1 MDASDSWAARRRGVV
16 LIAIGAVALSFAV
29 PAAAQQ
35 STASS
40 TSSMAVAAADQNSA
54 STSTSAQQADQLQ
67 EVLVTAERR
76 TENLQRT
83 PIAATVLSADALVQK
98 GVVTMSDLQNA
109 SPALTFTPAGL
120 NDDINIR
127 GIGQVSGLPAVVPG
141 VAVYR
146 DGLWQ
151 PPVVTTDTLYDVER
165 VQVLRGPQGTFV
177 GSNSTGGAILINSMD
192 PDFSG
197 VHGTAQL
204 QLGNYDDVGFQAAV
218 NLPIDEE
225 WAVRTAADMEQ
236 RDSFYQ
242 VYTSKLTPS
251 PALFSH
257 PGSLDEKNI
266 RVSLLGKPTDDF
278 TVLLKVEINDKSTG
292 GYAYKPTPGTEY
304 YGYAPANPFLLNYD
318 TPTQNDEFSVR
329 SSLRL
334 EWTFGDTG
342 ITLRSLSGDQFMRV
356 HNLEDADGTDS
367 TLPGPPQRTTA
378 QAVIDRP
385 LTEEI
390 NLISPDTGRL
400 QWVAGAFLLHDSR
413 DIDLNE
419 RSQSIPNEL
428 LIDFQEVLKTVA
440 AFGQISYQLTEPLQ
454 LQAGIRYTHDSLV
467 TWAGSIRVI
476 AVTGAPPFNINEA
489 GSETDGVTTGKVA
502 LNWTLDPENFLYA
515 FVAKGSKAGGF
526 NAGTPET
533 TFAPE
538 IVWDYEIGWKGTYF
552 DNHLRTSLGLFYDNY
567 DNLQVN
573 ALNPSTGQES
583 LVNTGRSIIKGSEFE
598 LHGRFG
604 GFSVDAGA
612 AYVNSRLGA
621 IRLVNTETLP
631 PGTDLP
637 QCSAIERAPDCFNY
651 APYTVSLDGDQNPLS
666 PEWTY
671 NVGMQYAYPLGHN
684 ATLTP
689 RINYSYIGSQWTTL
703 FEKPVTDNLPAYGLW
718 SASLT
723 YQWKQW
729 QVLMY
734 GLNLANKIHV
744 DGQFNAGS
752 NPDFNFYGNP
762 RQFGARISRRF

>member
-1 MDASDSWAARRRGVV
+1 MDASDLWAVRQRAAVF
-16 LIAIGAVALSFAV
+16 IATIAVALSFAV
-29 PAAAQQ
+29 PAAAQR
-35 STASS
+35 STAAI
-40 TSSMAVAAADQNSA
+40 TGAATDQNSA
-54 STSTSAQQADQLQ
+54 PASTSGQEADQLQ

-76 TENLQRT
+76 TENLQTT
-83 PIAATVLSADALVQK
+83 PIAATVLGAKALVQK
-98 GVVTMSDLQNA
+98 AVLTISDLQYA
-109 SPALTFTPAGL
+109 SPSLTFTPAGL

-151 PPVVTTDTLYDVER
+151 PPVVTTGTLYDIDS

-177 GSNSTGGAILINSMD
+177 GSNSTGGAILINSTN

-197 VHGTAQL
+197 MHGSAQL
-204 QLGNYDDVGFQAAV
+204 QLGNYEDVGFQAAV
-218 NLPIDEE
+218 NLPINEE
-225 WAVRTAADMEQ
+225 WAVRTAGYFEQ
-236 RDSFYQ
+236 HDSFYQ

-251 PALFSH
+251 PALFSN
-257 PGSLDEKNI
+257 PGSLNEKNV
-266 RVSLLGKPTDDF
+266 RESLLGRPTDDF
-278 TVLLKVEINDKSTG
+278 TILLKVEIDDKSTG

-334 EWTFGDTG
+334 DWTLGESG
-342 ITLRSLSGDQFMRV
+342 IDLRSLTGDQFMRV
-356 HNLEDADGTDS
+356 HNFEDADGTDS

-378 QAVIDRP
+378 QAIIDRP
-385 LTEEI
+385 LTQEI
-390 NLISPDTGRL
+390 DLISPDTGRI
-400 QWVAGAFLLHDSR
+400 QWVVGTFLMHDAR
-413 DIDLNE
+413 DIDLTE
-419 RSQSIPNEL
+419 RSQSFPNEL

-454 LQAGIRYTHDSLV
+454 LQAGIRYTHDSLT
-467 TWAGSIRVI
+467 TWAGSVRVI
-476 AVTGAPPFNINEA
+476 GVNGAQLATINET

-552 DNHLRTSLGLFYDNY
+552 NNHLRTSLGFFFDDYD
-567 DNLQVN
+567 DLQVN
-573 ALNPSTGQES
+573 ALNPSTGQTS
-583 LVNTGRSIIKGSEFE
+583 LINTGRSIIKGSEFE

-604 GFSVDAGA
+604 GFSVDVGA

-631 PGTDLP
+631 PGTNLP
-637 QCSAIERAPDCFNY
+637 QCSATVMPPGCFDY
-651 APYTVSLDGDQNPLS
+651 APYTISLDGDQNPFS

-671 NVGMQYAYPLGHN
+671 NVGMQYEFPLGHN
-684 ATLTP
+684 ATITP

-703 FEKPVTDNLPAYGLW
+703 FENPVSDYLPSYALW

-729 QVLMY
+729 QVQMY
-734 GLNLANKIHV
+734 GLNLANKIYV
-744 DGQFNAGS
+744 DGQFAAGS
-752 NPDFNFYGNP
+752 NPNFNFYGNP
-762 RQFGARISRRF
+762 RQFGARISRSF

>member
-1 MDASDSWAARRRGVV
+1 MHASYLLAARRRGVV
-16 LIAIGAVALSFAV
+16 FIAIGAVALSFVV
-29 PAAAQQ
+29 PAAALQ
-35 STASS
+35 
-40 TSSMAVAAADQNSA
+40 AVAATDQDSA
-54 STSTSAQQADQLQ
+54 STSTSAQQTDQLQ

-76 TENLQRT
+76 TENLQTT
-83 PIAATVLSADALVQK
+83 PIAATVLNSDALVQK
-98 GVVTMSDLQNA
+98 GVVTIADLQFA
-109 SPALTFTPAGL
+109 SPSLTFFPAGL
-120 NDDINIR
+120 NLDINIR
-127 GIGQVSGLPAVVPG
+127 GIGQISGLPAVVPG

-151 PPVVTTDTLYDVER
+151 PPVVTTGTLYDVDS

-177 GSNSTGGAILINSMD
+177 GSNSTGGAILINSTN

-197 VHGTAQL
+197 VHGFAQVL
-204 QLGNYDDVGFQAAV
+204 LGNYGDVGFQTAV
-218 NLPIDEE
+218 NLPINEE
-225 WAVRTAADMEQ
+225 WALRTAAYWEQ

-242 VYTSKLTPS
+242 VYPSKLTPS
-251 PALFSH
+251 PALFSD
-257 PGSLDEKNI
+257 PGSLDEKNV
-266 RVSLLGKPTDDF
+266 RVSLLGQPIDDF
-278 TVLLKVEINDKSTG
+278 TVLLKVEIDDKNTG

-334 EWTFGDTG
+334 DWTLGDSG
-342 ITLRSLSGDQFMRV
+342 IDLRSLTGDQFMRV
-356 HNLEDADGTDS
+356 HNLEDADGTSS
-367 TLPGPPQRTTA
+367 TLPGPSQRTTA
-378 QAVIDRP
+378 QAIIDRP
-385 LTEEI
+385 FTEEI
-390 NLISPDTGRL
+390 NLISPNAGRL
-400 QWVAGAFLLHDSR
+400 QWVAGTFLMHDTRS
-413 DIDLNE
+413 IDLTETN
-419 RSQSIPNEL
+419 QSFPNEL
-428 LIDFQEVLKTVA
+428 LIDFQEVLKTLA

-454 LQAGIRYTHDSLV
+454 LQAGIRYTHDSLT
-467 TWAGSIRVI
+467 TWAGSIQVI
-476 AVTGAPPFNINEA
+476 AVTGAPPVAIINET

-502 LNWTLDPENFLYA
+502 LNWTLNPENFLYA

-526 NAGTPET
+526 NAGTPER

-552 DNHLRTSLGLFYDNY
+552 DNHLRSSLGLFYNNY

-573 ALNPSTGQES
+573 ALNPSTGQVS
-583 LVNTGRSIIKGSEFE
+583 LFNTGRSVIKGSEFE
-598 LHGRFG
+598 LHSRFG

-621 IRLVNTETLP
+621 IRLVNTGALP
-631 PGTDLP
+631 PGTNLP
-637 QCSAIERAPDCFNY
+637 QCSATHMAPDCFDY

-671 NVGMQYAYPLGHN
+671 NVGMQYAFPLGHN

-703 FEKPVTDNLPAYGLW
+703 FENPVRDYLPAYGLW

-723 YQWKQW
+723 YQWKLW
-729 QVLMY
+729 QVQAY
-734 GLNLANKIHV
+734 GLNLANKIYV
-744 DGQFNAGS
+744 DGQFAAGS

-762 RQFGARISRRF
+762 RQFGARISRNF

>member
-1 MDASDSWAARRRGVV
+1 MHAHDSRTLGRRGVAF
-16 LIAIGAVALSFAV
+16 IAIGGVALSSAV

-40 TSSMAVAAADQNSA
+40 TSSMAVAASGQ
-54 STSTSAQQADQLQ
+54 DQLQ

-76 TENLQRT
+76 PENLQTT
-83 PIAATVLSADALVQK
+83 PIAATVLNADALVQK
-98 GVVTMSDLQNA
+98 GVVTMSDLQYA
-109 SPALTFTPAGL
+109 SPSLTFTPAGL

-151 PPVVTTDTLYDVER
+151 PPVVTTGTLYDVNSVE
-165 VQVLRGPQGTFV
+165 VLRGPQGTFV
-177 GSNSTGGAILINSMD
+177 GSNSTGGAILINSAN

-197 VHGTAQL
+197 VHGFAQL
-204 QLGNYDDVGFQAAV
+204 QLANYEDVGFQTAV
-218 NLPIDEE
+218 NLPINEA
-225 WAVRTAADMEQ
+225 WSLRTAADLEQ

-242 VYTSKLTPS
+242 VYTSQLTPS
-251 PALFSH
+251 PAQFSH
-257 PGSLDEKNI
+257 PGSLDEKNV
-266 RVSLLGKPTDDF
+266 RESLLGKPTDNF
-278 TVLLKVEINDKSTG
+278 TVLLKVEIDDKSTG

-329 SSLRL
+329 SGLRL
-334 EWTFGDTG
+334 DWTFTDTG
-342 ITLRSLSGDQFMRV
+342 IDLRSLTGDQFMRV

-390 NLISPDTGRL
+390 NLISPNTGRF
-400 QWVAGAFLLHDSR
+400 QWVAGTFLMHDSR
-413 DIDLNE
+413 DIDLTE

-428 LIDFQEVLKTVA
+428 LIDFQELLRTA
-440 AFGQISYQLTEPLQ
+440 AGFGQISYHLTEPLQ
-454 LQAGIRYTHDSLV
+454 LQAGIRYTRDSLT

-476 AVTGAPPFNINEA
+476 AVTGTPPVATINET
-489 GSETDGVTTGKVA
+489 GSETDAVTTGKVA

-526 NAGTPET
+526 NAGTPEK

-552 DNHLRTSLGLFYDNY
+552 NNHLRTSLGFFYDRY
-567 DNLQVN
+567 DDLQVN
-573 ALNPSTGQES
+573 ALDPSTGQTS

-621 IRLVNTETLP
+621 IRLVNTEALP

-637 QCSAIERAPDCFNY
+637 QCSPTERPPACFDY
-651 APYTVSLDGDQNPLS
+651 GPYTVSLDGDQNPLS

-671 NVGMQYAYPLGHN
+671 NVGIQYAYPLGPN
-684 ATLTP
+684 ASLTP

-703 FEKPVTDNLPAYGLW
+703 FEKPVSDYLPAYGLW
-718 SASLT
+718 SATLT

-729 QVLMY
+729 QAQVY
-734 GLNLANKIHV
+734 GLNLADKIYV
-744 DGQFNAGS
+744 DGQFAAGS